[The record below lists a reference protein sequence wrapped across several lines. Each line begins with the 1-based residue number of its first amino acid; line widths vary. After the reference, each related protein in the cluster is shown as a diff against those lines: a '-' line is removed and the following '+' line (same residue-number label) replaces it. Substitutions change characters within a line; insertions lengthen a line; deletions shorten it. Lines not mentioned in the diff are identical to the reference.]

1 MRAAGVL
8 KRDIPYETCVDTS
21 LAERAVKEG

>member
-8 KRDIPYETCVDTS
+8 KRDVAYETCVDTS
-21 LAERAVKEG
+21 LAGRAVAQG